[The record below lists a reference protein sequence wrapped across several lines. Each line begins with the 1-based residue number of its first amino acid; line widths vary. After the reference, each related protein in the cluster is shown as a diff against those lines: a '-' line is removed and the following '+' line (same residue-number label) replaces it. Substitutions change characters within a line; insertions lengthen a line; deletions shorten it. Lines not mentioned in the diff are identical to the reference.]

1 MSNIL
6 RTALAGGG
14 SVDVRIRLDASGVV
28 KIYAHEDYGRLD
40 ARRDA
45 LITAAELSTAED
57 PDALIHDTAIRL
69 IHDCHIRYEGRAEA
83 EKNGY

>member
-1 MSNIL
+1 MPNIL

-14 SVDVRIRLDASGVV
+14 SADVTIRLDADGTV
-28 KIYAHEDYGRLD
+28 KIYAHEYYCRLD

-45 LITAAELSTAED
+45 VITKEELDAAED
-57 PDALIHDTAIRL
+57 PDALIHDTAIAL